1 MFGKNTTKTA
11 NVTHTPAS
19 TIEPVKGSV
28 IAQGVIF
35 DGNISSDGQLVIYGQ
50 VNGDIHVKDGQI
62 TIMREGQVTGN
73 TLSPVLIVDGTIKGK
88 CCADRVEIGENGR
101 IEGTL
106 RYATL
111 SVASGGMLVGQAEH
125 CTDKCDSNVVGI
137 THEQE
142 KDPLMASA

>member
-1 MFGKNTTKTA
+1 MFGKNTTKAT
-11 NVTHTPAS
+11 NVTRNNTSAAES
-19 TIEPVKGSV
+19 AKGSV

-35 DGNISSDGQLVIYGQ
+35 DGNISSCGQLVIYGQ

-73 TLSPVLIVDGTIKGK
+73 TLSPVLIVDGTVKGK

-106 RYATL
+106 RYAEL
-111 SVASGGMLVGQAEH
+111 SVASGGVLVGQAEH
-125 CTDKCDSNVVGI
+125 YTDKRDSNVIGL

-142 KDPLMASA
+142 KDSLTASA